1 MLCGEAK
8 VKPHVSHVEQELPT
22 LPEHLSSS
30 QIFSDLVLL
39 ELSFSV
45 CWFVIPSPTKLRR
58 DIETLPPVRPFFRNI
73 RVNTLESTSFN
84 EF

>member
-45 CWFVIPSPTKLRR
+45 CWFVISSNNK
-58 DIETLPPVRPFFRNI
+58 TLNARLLA
-73 RVNTLESTSFN
+73 RVITGCHYT
-84 EF
+84 